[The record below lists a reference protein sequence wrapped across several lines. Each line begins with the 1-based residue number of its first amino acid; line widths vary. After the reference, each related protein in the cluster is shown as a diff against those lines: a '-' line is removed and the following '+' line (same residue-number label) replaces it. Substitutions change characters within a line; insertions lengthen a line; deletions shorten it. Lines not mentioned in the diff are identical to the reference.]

1 MIQMAK
7 VIKSGNSQA
16 ITINKQELKA
26 SGIDIG
32 DSLEVI
38 IQDGK
43 ISFVKQ
49 EKSLKDEI
57 QDFYR
62 QGGQYNEKEIDFGS
76 PVGDEIW

>member
-1 MIQMAK
+1 MAK